1 MSKAIG
7 VLPNYYEI
15 LEISRDSSQWEIEMR
30 YLDFCTQLNEGNYAN
45 VLPNFQDIILDTT
58 RAYQV
63 LSNPILRSN
72 YDKTLD
78 FDVVILDK
86 EIEKTDLRE
95 ASIAYKKLCANHY
108 DLISIRFNHF
118 KKEMN
123 ETLWLIKTTSLFFFI
138 NIILSLA
145 VTYSIYNFLITRM
158 NYFPDNFDLK
168 TGMIP
173 LSVIILTFNFI
184 LFKFTWQKSTKK
196 KLFSE

>member
-7 VLPNYYEI
+7 ILLTYYEI
-15 LEISRDSSQWEIEMR
+15 LDLSRDSSQWEIEKR
-30 YLDFCTQLNEGNYAN
+30 YLEFCKFLNEENFAN
-45 VLPNFQDIILDTT
+45 ALPNSQDVILEATK
-58 RAYQV
+58 AYQV

-95 ASIAYKKLCANHY
+95 ASIAYKKLCAEHY
-108 DLISIRFNHF
+108 ELISNRFNHF

-123 ETLWLIKTTSLFFFI
+123 ESLWLIKTTSLFFFI
-138 NIILSLA
+138 NVFISLA
-145 VTYSIYNFLITRM
+145 FTYIIYNYLEPRI
-158 NYFPDNFDLK
+158 NYFSYNFDLK

-173 LSVIILTFNFI
+173 ISVILLSFNFI
-184 LFKFTWQKSTKK
+184 LFKFTWQKSTQK
-196 KLFSE
+196 KLFPK